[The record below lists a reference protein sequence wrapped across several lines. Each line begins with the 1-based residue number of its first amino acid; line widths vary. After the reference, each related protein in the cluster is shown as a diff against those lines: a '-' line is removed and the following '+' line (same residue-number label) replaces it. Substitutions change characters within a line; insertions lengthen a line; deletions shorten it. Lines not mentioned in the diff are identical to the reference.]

1 MNEEA
6 AVDLWSYGCAVL
18 RNARLDIEKHRKVEE
33 KHCLPLEDMIDNPG
47 WMKALS
53 YRAKAFKNRYR
64 CVVRLMDEEIEFS
77 NELLVEA
84 LMHLGETRCRIVLLY
99 YGLDKTD
106 EEIRHLLGIKSR
118 SLVQYHRRMAIGELR
133 EWMGEMEEDEDAF
146 V

>member
-99 YGLDKTD
+99 
-106 EEIRHLLGIKSR
+106 
-118 SLVQYHRRMAIGELR
+118 LVQYHRRMAIGELR
-133 EWMGEMEEDEDAF
+133 EWMGEMEDDEDAF
-146 V
+146 L